1 LGQVLVRG
9 RIRMPSPAARIM
21 ACLKGIVSVKALSFL
36 CKGRVMAERLGQ
48 KTLVFNGAEVVYR
61 KTAGRTA

>member
-1 LGQVLVRG
+1 MACLKE
-9 RIRMPSPAARIM
+9 